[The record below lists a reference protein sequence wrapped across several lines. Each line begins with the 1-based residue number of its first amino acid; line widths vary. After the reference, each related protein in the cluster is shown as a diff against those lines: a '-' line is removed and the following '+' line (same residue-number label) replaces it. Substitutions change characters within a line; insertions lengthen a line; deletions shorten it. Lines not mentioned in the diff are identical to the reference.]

1 MANDETKVEP
11 TPRLRHHPH
20 GSLAIFEGNDF
31 VDRLH
36 ERVAAGEVRAC
47 ARLLRWIDDQAPGA
61 QDELKALYR
70 HTRGAYVLGI
80 TGNPGSGKSTLTNAL
95 IREFLKGHAKVGV
108 LAVDPSSPFTGGAI
122 LGDRIRMQEHAGN
135 PNVFIRSL
143 ATRGNLG
150 GLSRATYDS
159 IFVLDA
165 WGCDVILIE
174 TVGVGQDEIEIVN
187 CADTSVVVLVP
198 GLGDEVQAI
207 KAGILEIADV
217 FVVNKADREGAD
229 KVVQNLRALQELVRG
244 SAARAPEIV
253 KTSAT
258 RNEGLD
264 GLMAAIAAHR
274 AWLAHSGEGA
284 RRRKRFL
291 EQTVLRH
298 VHQKLLAEIEERLAA
313 DGHFAGAVDG
323 LLARTADPF
332 TLSEQILKHVKAG

>member
-1 MANDETKVEP
+1 M
-11 TPRLRHHPH
+11 TP
-20 GSLAIFEGNDF
+20 S
-31 VDRLH
+31 LH

-47 ARLLRWIDDQAPGA
+47 ARLLRWIDDEAPGA
-61 QDELKALYR
+61 LDELKALYPR
-70 HTRGAYVLGI
+70 THGAYVLGI

-95 IREFLKGHAKVGV
+95 IRELLKTHAKVGV

-165 WGCDVILIE
+165 WGADVVVIE

-187 CADTSVVVLVP
+187 CADTSLVVLVP

-229 KVVQNLRALQELVRG
+229 KVVQNLRAVQELVRG
-244 SAARAPEIV
+244 SITRVPEIV
-253 KTSAT
+253 KTAAT
-258 RNEGLD
+258 RNEGLPE
-264 GLMAAIAAHR
+264 LMAAIGAHR
-274 AWLAHSGEGA
+274 ARLAESGEGLL
-284 RRRKRFL
+284 RRKRFL

-298 VHQKLLAEIEERLAA
+298 VHQRLLAEVEARLAG
-313 DGHFAGAVDG
+313 DGHFASAVDD
-323 LLARTADPF
+323 LLARRVDPF
-332 TLSEQILKHVKAG
+332 TLSDEVLAHVKAG

>member
-1 MANDETKVEP
+1 M
-11 TPRLRHHPH
+11 TP
-20 GSLAIFEGNDF
+20 S
-31 VDRLH
+31 LH

-47 ARLLRWIDDQAPGA
+47 ARLLRWIDDEAPGA
-61 QDELKALYR
+61 LDELKALYPR
-70 HTRGAYVLGI
+70 THGAYVLGI

-95 IREFLKGHAKVGV
+95 IRELLKTHAKVGV

-165 WGCDVILIE
+165 WGADVVVIE

-187 CADTSVVVLVP
+187 CADTSLVVLVP

-229 KVVQNLRALQELVRG
+229 KVVQNLRAVQELVRG
-244 SAARAPEIV
+244 SITRVPEIV
-253 KTSAT
+253 KTAAT
-258 RNEGLD
+258 RNEGLPE
-264 GLMAAIAAHR
+264 LMAAIGAHR
-274 AWLAHSGEGA
+274 AWLAESGEGLL
-284 RRRKRFL
+284 RRKRFL

-298 VHQKLLAEIEERLAA
+298 VHQRLLAEVEARLAG
-313 DGHFAGAVDG
+313 DGHFASAVDD
-323 LLARTADPF
+323 LLARRVDPF
-332 TLSEQILKHVKAG
+332 TLSDEVLAHVKAG

>member
-1 MANDETKVEP
+1 MT
-11 TPRLRHHPH
+11 
-20 GSLAIFEGNDF
+20 GS
-31 VDRLH
+31 LH

-47 ARLLRWIDDQAPGA
+47 ARLLRWIDDEAPGA
-61 QDELKALYR
+61 LDELKALYPMT
-70 HTRGAYVLGI
+70 HGAYVLGI

-95 IREFLKGHAKVGV
+95 IRELLKTHGKVGV

-165 WGCDVILIE
+165 WGADVIVIE

-187 CADTSVVVLVP
+187 CADTSLVVLVP

-229 KVVQNLRALQELVRG
+229 KVVQNLRAVQELVRG
-244 SAARAPEIV
+244 SVSRVPEIV
-253 KTSAT
+253 KTAAT
-258 RNEGLD
+258 RAEGLPE
-264 GLMAAIAAHR
+264 LMVAIAAHR
-274 AWLAHSGEGA
+274 GWLAESGEGL

-298 VHQKLLAEIEERLAA
+298 VHQRLLAEVEARLAG
-313 DGHFAGAVDG
+313 DGHFASAVDD
-323 LLARTADPF
+323 LLARRVDPF
-332 TLSEQILKHVKAG
+332 TLSDDVLAHVKGT

>member
-1 MANDETKVEP
+1 MT
-11 TPRLRHHPH
+11 
-20 GSLAIFEGNDF
+20 GS
-31 VDRLH
+31 LH
-36 ERVAAGEVRAC
+36 ERVAAGDVRAC
-47 ARLLRWIDDQAPGA
+47 ARLLRWIDDEAPGA
-61 QDELKALYR
+61 LDELKALYP

-95 IREFLKGHAKVGV
+95 IRELLKAHAKVGV
-108 LAVDPSSPFTGGAI
+108 LAVDPSSPYSGGAI
-122 LGDRIRMQEHAGN
+122 LGDRIRMQEHAAN

-165 WGCDVILIE
+165 YGCDVILIE

-187 CADTSVVVLVP
+187 CADTSLVVLVP

-217 FVVNKADREGAD
+217 FVVNKADREGAE

-244 SAARAPEIV
+244 SAARVPEIV
-253 KTSAT
+253 LTSAT
-258 RNEGLD
+258 RGD
-264 GLMAAIAAHR
+264 GIAKLVAAVEAHR
-274 AWLAHSGEGA
+274 AWLAESGEGL
-284 RRRKRFL
+284 RRRRHFL

-298 VHQKLLAEIEERLAA
+298 VHQRLLAEVEERLAR

-332 TLSEQILKHVKAG
+332 TLSDEVLAHVKAG

>member
-1 MANDETKVEP
+1 M
-11 TPRLRHHPH
+11 TP
-20 GSLAIFEGNDF
+20 S
-31 VDRLH
+31 LH
-36 ERVAAGEVRAC
+36 ERVAAGDVRAC
-47 ARLLRWIDDQAPGA
+47 ARLLRWIDDEAPGA
-61 QDELKALYR
+61 LDELKALYP

-95 IREFLKGHAKVGV
+95 IRELLKTHAKVGV

-122 LGDRIRMQEHAGN
+122 LGDRIRMQEHAAN

-165 WGCDVILIE
+165 YGCDVILIE

-187 CADTSVVVLVP
+187 CADTSLVVLVP

-217 FVVNKADREGAD
+217 FVVNKADREGAE

-244 SAARAPEIV
+244 STARVPEIV
-253 KTSAT
+253 LTSAT
-258 RNEGLD
+258 RGD
-264 GLMAAIAAHR
+264 GVARLVAAVESHR
-274 AWLAHSGEGA
+274 EWLAESGEGLK
-284 RRRKRFL
+284 RRRRFL

-298 VHQKLLAEIEERLAA
+298 VHQRLLAEVEERLAR

-332 TLSEQILKHVKAG
+332 TLSDEVLAHVKAG

>member
-1 MANDETKVEP
+1 MT
-11 TPRLRHHPH
+11 
-20 GSLAIFEGNDF
+20 GS
-31 VDRLH
+31 LH
-36 ERVAAGEVRAC
+36 ERVAAGDVRAC
-47 ARLLRWIDDQAPGA
+47 ARLLRWIDDEAPGA
-61 QDELKALYR
+61 LDELKALYP

-95 IREFLKGHAKVGV
+95 IRELLKAHAKVGV
-108 LAVDPSSPFTGGAI
+108 LAVDPSSPYTGGAI
-122 LGDRIRMQEHAGN
+122 LGDRIRMQEHAAN

-165 WGCDVILIE
+165 YGCDVILIE

-187 CADTSVVVLVP
+187 CADTSLVVLVP

-217 FVVNKADREGAD
+217 FVVNKADREGAE

-244 SAARAPEIV
+244 SAARVPEIV
-253 KTSAT
+253 LTSAT
-258 RNEGLD
+258 RGD
-264 GLMAAIAAHR
+264 GIAKLVAAVEAHR
-274 AWLAHSGEGA
+274 AWLAESGEGL
-284 RRRKRFL
+284 RRRRHFL

-298 VHQKLLAEIEERLAA
+298 VHQRLLAEVEERLAR

-332 TLSEQILKHVKAG
+332 TLSDEVLAHVKAG